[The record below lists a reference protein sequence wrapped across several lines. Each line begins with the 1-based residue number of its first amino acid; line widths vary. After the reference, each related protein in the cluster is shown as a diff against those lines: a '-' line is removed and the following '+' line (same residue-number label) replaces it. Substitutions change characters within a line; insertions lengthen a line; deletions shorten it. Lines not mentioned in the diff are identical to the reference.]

1 MKDIAGE
8 LTAFLIKINS
18 GITQGLP
25 TGPFVTSILADILM
39 TDVDEFIKN
48 KNFEVIRYMDDI
60 RVYSD
65 NKEELQSFKE
75 ELQSYLEKEHKLCLS
90 PTKTKI
96 FKNSEFHES
105 ENLKLLNEEIIQK
118 LIDKVI
124 EKSDVYKKFEKVTI
138 DDLTIKDRISVLNQ
152 QEIELLIAM
161 MKIKKYDYKVTMNA
175 VYQAERKKV
184 DTLLPLIF
192 SDFDYFFPT
201 IKYISK
207 YIDTMFSENLMQKY
221 FNSFYKVLNDSE
233 TIEKLYTDEE
243 CVAVC
248 FSLYLYDDVEKL
260 IFYLRLIHKFGRQTL
275 WNLFNRQKLGT
286 QKLSVH
292 SPDYYG
298 FFGEYYSS
306 EV

>member
-90 PTKTKI
+90 PTKTRI

-152 QEIELLIAM
+152 KEDEFLLKVFDEILKTGRKFLWDYCNCM
-161 MKIKKYDYKVTMNA
+161 FGKKLKEDSLDYYGFFGTKPDMN
-175 VYQAERKKV
+175 
-184 DTLLPLIF
+184 
-192 SDFDYFFPT
+192 
-201 IKYISK
+201 
-207 YIDTMFSENLMQKY
+207 
-221 FNSFYKVLNDSE
+221 E
-233 TIEKLYTDEE
+233 THYHLYSDEE
-243 CVAVC
+243 CIYAC
-248 FSLYLYDDVEKL
+248 LYKNAYHNVKVDKKKIELYSEIINHCGRKGLWIYYNRRFGNKL
-260 IFYLRLIHKFGRQTL
+260 KNDF
-275 WNLFNRQKLGT
+275 
-286 QKLSVH
+286 
-292 SPDYYG
+292 PDYYG

-306 EV
+306 EG